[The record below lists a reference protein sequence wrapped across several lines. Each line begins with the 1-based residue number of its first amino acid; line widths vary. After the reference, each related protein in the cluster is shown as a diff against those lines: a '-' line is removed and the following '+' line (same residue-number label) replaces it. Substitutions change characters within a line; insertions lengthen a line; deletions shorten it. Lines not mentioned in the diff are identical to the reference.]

1 MSELDIDSQHIA
13 QLQHMGVDLY
23 SPLITLNVIEFAWL
37 DDVLSLLDTYLSKS
51 AEYVEEGSSTFKLS
65 FGHASV
71 SLNLDDKQ
79 LQLPD
84 TTLLSESDFKRAVW
98 QTIKHLSK

>member
-1 MSELDIDSQHIA
+1 
-13 QLQHMGVDLY
+13 MGIDLY
-23 SPLITLNVIEFAWL
+23 SLHKTLNVIDFRWL
-37 DDVLSLLDTYLSKS
+37 DDVLSLLDTYLSISKD
-51 AEYVEEGSSTFKLS
+51 STGERVSISLS
-65 FGHASV
+65 FGHSSI

-84 TTLLSESDFKRAVW
+84 TTLLSESDFKRQVW